1 MKFSLDWL
9 RDHLEGAASADEL
22 AQRLTDCGMNVEVR
36 EPILPRDASG
46 NSLPASVG
54 GSGGQLRREGGGVA
68 QHAPAPIDEVWDVD
82 VTTNRPDAMNHRGLA
97 REAAAAGCG
106 ALKPLA
112 PTVVEGATPVGQ
124 LAKLTVEDVQGC
136 PRYCARVVRGVKVGS
151 SPAWLAER
159 LERCGVRPINNVVDA
174 TNYVLLDVGH
184 PLHAFD
190 LAFLK
195 GQEIRVRRARAGEP
209 ITTLDG
215 VERKLTADDLVIADA
230 SRAVAVAGVMG
241 AANSEIAPS
250 TKDVLIE
257 SAYFDPRSVR
267 LTARRLGLKTE
278 ASHRFERGAD
288 RAMARTA
295 VDRAAELIVRLAGG
309 EVATGVLD
317 SGPELPAPREIS
329 FSLARLSAF
338 VGCEMPKE
346 QTIRALAAL
355 DLAPQVAGDTITCT
369 VPSHRVDLEL
379 AEDIYEEVIR
389 HFGYDNVPSALP
401 SEAVKPGARLGTW
414 PLTERGRDALAAVG
428 AAEAFTYAFVSEEIE
443 AATSGSPLAQRGA
456 VVALDNPLSARMAV
470 MRRSLLAG
478 LAEAAAGNL
487 RRGAERVLLGEVGR
501 VFFERG
507 GTVSEEERLAV
518 AVAGAVGPWDAL
530 RPADFLDLKGVVEA
544 VLAEFGLSDATWR
557 HATPQVLAVGECAEI
572 VRDGRVIGVAG
583 RLADVVATAF
593 DLPSEVWVAEID
605 LDAVASWAHVPAFEP
620 LPRFPA
626 VTADLTVRHKLA
638 LPYDRLVAAITGAA
652 PEWLEAVSPV
662 VRYRG
667 EGVAN
672 DEVKTTV
679 RLTYRHGERSLT
691 QDEVNAA
698 HFALMDTL
706 GRELAVSFS

>member
-1 MKFSLDWL
+1 MKISLAWL
-9 RDHLEGAASADEL
+9 RHHLDKATTADRL
-22 AQRLTDCGMNVEVR
+22 AERLTAVGMNVETR
-36 EPILPRDASG
+36 ETAG
-46 NSLPASVG
+46 
-54 GSGGQLRREGGGVA
+54 E
-68 QHAPAPIDEVWDVD
+68 DEIWDVD

-97 REAAAAGCG
+97 REGAAAGCG
-106 ALKPLA
+106 TLKPLA
-112 PTVVEGATPVGQ
+112 PKVVERAMPIGR
-124 LAKLTVEDVQGC
+124 LAKLTVEDAAGC
-136 PRYCARVVRGVKVGS
+136 PRYCARVVCGVKVGS

-174 TNYVLLDVGH
+174 TNFVLLDVGH

-195 GQEIRVRRARAGEP
+195 GQEIRVRRARSGEA

-215 VERKLTADDLVIADA
+215 IERKLTAEDLVIADA
-230 SRAVAVAGVMG
+230 TRAVAVAGVMG
-241 AANSEIAPS
+241 AENSEIVAA
-250 TKDVLIE
+250 TRDVLIE

-295 VDRAAELIVRLAGG
+295 VDLAAELIVRLAGG
-309 EVATGVLD
+309 EVAAGVLD
-317 SGPELPAPREIS
+317 SGPDLPAAREIT
-329 FSLARLSAF
+329 FSLTRLAAF
-338 VGCEMPKE
+338 VGCEIP
-346 QTIRALAAL
+346 L
-355 DLAPQVAGDTITCT
+355 DLTLCVLSALELAPKVSRDTVTCT

-379 AEDIYEEVIR
+379 AEDVYEEVIR
-389 HFGYDNVPSALP
+389 HFGYDNVPSVLP
-401 SEAVKPGARLGTW
+401 SEAVKPGSRLGTW

-428 AAEAFTYAFVSEEIE
+428 AAEAFTYAFVSQEIE
-443 AATSGSPLAQRGA
+443 AATSGSPLADRGG

-478 LAEAAAGNL
+478 LAEAAGGNL

-501 VFFERG
+501 VFFERDG
-507 GTVSEEERLAV
+507 AVAEEERLAL
-518 AVAGAVGPWDAL
+518 AVAGKLGPWDGL

-544 VLAEFGLSDATWR
+544 VLAELGVAGATWR
-557 HATPQVLAVGECAEI
+557 HAAPTVLATGECAEV
-572 VRDGRVIGVAG
+572 VRDGRVIGIAG
-583 RLADVVATAF
+583 RLADAAATAF
-593 DLPSEVWVAEID
+593 DLPAAAWVAEID
-605 LDAVASWAHVPAFEP
+605 LTAAEAAARVPEFEP

-638 LPYDRLVAAITGAA
+638 LPYEQLVAAITAAA
-652 PEWLEAVSPV
+652 PEWLESVAPV

-667 EGVAN
+667 EGVGR

-691 QDEVNAA
+691 QDEVNTA
-698 HFALMDTL
+698 HFALMDKL